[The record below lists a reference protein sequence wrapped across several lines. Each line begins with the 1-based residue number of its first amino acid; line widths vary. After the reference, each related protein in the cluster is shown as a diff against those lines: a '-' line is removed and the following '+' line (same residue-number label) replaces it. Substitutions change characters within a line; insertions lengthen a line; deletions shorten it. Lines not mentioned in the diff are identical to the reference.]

1 MDFSRFLDPCGL
13 WIMVFDGLFLINI
26 MIHKSLIIC
35 VIHVECPKF
44 NQIRQEIFSLQ
55 SFFDFKTLKK
65 FWALSSGYDRN
76 GSNCQMEIVR
86 ITQMEIFELQ
96 KRK

>member
-26 MIHKSLIIC
+26 KIHRSLIIC
-35 VIHVECPKF
+35 VIHLECPKF

-65 FWALSSGYDRN
+65 FWALSN
-76 GSNCQMEIVR
+76 GMIEMVR
-86 ITQMEIFELQ
+86 IVKWNKYDLH
-96 KRK
+96 KWK